1 MLSSLRRVQCRRW
14 DDFELRKWLRQLSIP
29 RRVSLTAALI
39 LFSLYFIISS
49 LTSSP
54 YIAESQK
61 CLNER
66 LNAWKVLK
74 NDDLIA
80 ISDKKFGFIG
90 NGFIGMGGDGELRL
104 KTSRV
109 LSVRSAFFSHINAK
123 IRDSESFAESY
134 INDYRDGSIITL
146 RCYRIKDQCVC
157 ITQRVYAHRRR
168 PHLLIQELQVTNPSN
183 SDIEIELSMKIPEY
197 WMQKKSSSSADPV
210 YTRYFES
217 DGAHTLAAVAC
228 TKIPETVTVEQKHEI
243 SLHFI
248 CVINYISPLPVGKNE
263 NDELK
268 LLNESVIKEFADYNS
283 LDRTI
288 LYREHSTAWHKLNMI
303 TFGISKSLAPN
314 ALNADEINSTR
325 YILLS
330 NVRDPLLEIGV
341 SKEQKEAAAAS
352 MKIIDMCYTGHST
365 LLIPSRLWRKSDN
378 INDII
383 ETMDIWLLT
392 LEKRG
397 CAGLLKAG
405 ASGLAEAFVL
415 SLLAS
420 KFSREHLEIDIDPAD
435 LLREI
440 TVKNLAY
447 SLNTRVSISIRLN
460 SGNRPYFMISSD
472 SQVFACDA
480 ACLNHP
486 IAIGHSSV
494 YIPVKVTKPPTPILY
509 ISHNKDHLE
518 QLRGTIHV
526 VEVMD
531 APAHEHGLIALHKH
545 GHRLGGL
552 PVIFWLMLGA
562 LMIIFHL
569 FLFKLLY
576 SEWKKGD
583 TVPYNY
589 YLRQRYLRSH

>member
-1 MLSSLRRVQCRRW
+1 M
-14 DDFELRKWLRQLSIP
+14 
-29 RRVSLTAALI
+29 
-39 LFSLYFIISS
+39 SS

-54 YIAESQK
+54 YVSESQK

-66 LNAWKVLK
+66 LNTWKSFK
-74 NDDLIA
+74 NDDSVA
-80 ISDKKFGFIG
+80 ISNKNSDSLAMVAIENVSGFI
-90 NGFIGMGGDGELRL
+90 
-104 KTSRV
+104 
-109 LSVRSAFFSHINAK
+109 SAKCLFPLINMN
-123 IRDSESFAESY
+123 IRDSKSFVESY
-134 INDYRDGSIITL
+134 INDYRDGSIIIL

-157 ITQRVYAHRRR
+157 TTQRVYAHRRR
-168 PHLLIQELQVTNPSN
+168 PHLLIQELQTTNPSN
-183 SDIEIELSMKIPEY
+183 SDIEIELSVKTPEY
-197 WMQKKSSSSADPV
+197 WTQKRALTLYEFLCITTKEPPLKTRGLDNNSLSDPV

-228 TKIPETVTVEQKHEI
+228 TKIPKTVT
-243 SLHFI
+243 
-248 CVINYISPLPVGKNE
+248 
-263 NDELK
+263 
-268 LLNESVIKEFADYNS
+268 EFADYS
-283 LDRTI
+283 PLDGTI
-288 LYREHSTAWHKLNMI
+288 LYREHSTAWHKLNMV

-314 ALNADEINSTR
+314 ALNADEINATR

-330 NVRDPLLEIGV
+330 NIRDPLLEIGV
-341 SKEQKEAAAAS
+341 SKEQKEAAASS

-365 LLIPSRLWRKSDN
+365 LLTPSRLWRKSDN

-397 CAGLLKAG
+397 CSGLLKAG
-405 ASGLAEAFVL
+405 ASGLAEAFIL

-420 KFSREHLEIDIDPAD
+420 KFSREHLEVDIDPAH

-440 TVKNLAY
+440 TVQSLAY
-447 SLNTRVSISIRLN
+447 SLDTRISISVRLSN
-460 SGNRPYFMISSD
+460 GNRPYFMISSD

-494 YIPVKVTKPPTPILY
+494 QIPVKVTKPATPILY
-509 ISHNKDHLE
+509 ISRNKNHLE

-552 PVIFWLMLGA
+552 PVIFWLMLGT
-562 LMIIFHL
+562 LM
-569 FLFKLLY
+569 LLY
-576 SEWKKGD
+576 SEWKKVTQCPIIITYD
-583 TVPYNY
+583 SVIFAVTEALYCET
-589 YLRQRYLRSH
+589 LRRSDINCLIKSEDWKVVKTEI